1 MAERKSTAV
10 LIKLSPAEKR
20 ALDAAARREN
30 LPMATWMRALCL
42 HAARAANEKGHT
54 MTKAILIAAVLGLA
68 ACGGTE
74 PVSDSANW
82 TPDRSSAAALCS
94 SICDT
99 AETTTVDGNTCDCR
113 CGVTAHSYEAKGIFD
128 LTADAQTSHDYW
140 NGLAVNCDRPPQ
152 CHVDADCRSGDVC
165 DPGSTGGICITSC
178 ANPNAACIGGET
190 CRANGHC
197 S

>member
-1 MAERKSTAV
+1 MSERKTTAILV
-10 LIKLSPAEKR
+10 KLSEEEKQLIEEG
-20 ALDAAARREN
+20 AQAEN
-30 LPMATWMRALCL
+30 LPAATWIRALAL
-42 HAARAANEKGHT
+42 KAAKAAKRNNT

-74 PVSDSANW
+74 SAPNSPNW

-99 AETTTVDGNTCDCR
+99 AETAIVDGNTCDCR

-128 LTADAQTSHDYW
+128 LTADAQASHDYW
-140 NGLAVNCDRPPQ
+140 NGLALNCERPPQ

-178 ANPNAACIGGET
+178 ANPNTACTGGET
-190 CRANGHC
+190 CRADGHC